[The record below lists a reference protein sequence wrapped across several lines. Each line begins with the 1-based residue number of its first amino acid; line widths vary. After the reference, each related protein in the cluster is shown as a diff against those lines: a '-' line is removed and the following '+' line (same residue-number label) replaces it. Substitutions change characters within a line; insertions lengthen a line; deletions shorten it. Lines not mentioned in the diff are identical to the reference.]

1 MSVLQDEDL
10 RIKGSDQARDAGV
23 MITAIESTQ
32 ELIIIERSA
41 HPLDKHKG
49 QLSFPGG
56 KKEVND
62 QDLMETAI
70 RETQEEIGLELS
82 RNQVLG
88 NLSPLYIPVSNF
100 MVHPFITVLPNPVD
114 LHPDPREVK
123 RIWSVSLDGITD
135 EKKQRGPM
143 KISSGLV
150 LQDVPF
156 YPLENKKIWGA
167 TAMILAELSEILYLY
182 HSENNR

>member
-10 RIKGSDQARDAGV
+10 RIKGSDKARDAGV

-56 KKEVND
+56 KMEESD
-62 QDLMETAI
+62 DDLLETAI
-70 RETQEEIGLELS
+70 RETREEIGLELA
-82 RNQVLG
+82 RVQILG
-88 NLSPLYIPVSNF
+88 KLSPLYIPVSNF
-100 MVHPFITVLPNPVD
+100 MVHPFITVIPDPVP
-114 LHPDPREVK
+114 LHPDPREVEK
-123 RIWSVSLDGITD
+123 IWSVSLDGIKD
-135 EKKQRGPM
+135 DKRQRGPM
-143 KISSGLV
+143 RISSGLV
-150 LQDVPF
+150 LQNVPF
-156 YPLENKKIWGA
+156 FPLENKKIWGA